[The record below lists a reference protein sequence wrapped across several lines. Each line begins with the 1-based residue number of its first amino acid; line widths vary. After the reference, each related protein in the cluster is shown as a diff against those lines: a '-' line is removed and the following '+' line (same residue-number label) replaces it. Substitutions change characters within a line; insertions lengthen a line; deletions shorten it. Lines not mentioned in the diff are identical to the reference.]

1 MSVSGIQNENAVI
14 CYHCLSPLV
23 PGKII
28 KSKIQEKEESF
39 CCNGCRMVAEIIH
52 DSGNEYFYNIRG
64 SQELTPA
71 EFSANTDPLYDSE
84 YTYEEYV
91 VSKNSEQ
98 SEVHINIL
106 NIHCSACVWLI
117 EKAVKDLPGIKS
129 ARINFATG
137 RLYVVWDDGLV
148 KLSRIIAAIGLL
160 GYKTQLYA
168 PWKNESG
175 NEKES
180 RQLLLR
186 MAVAGFSWGN
196 IMLFSAALYAGY
208 FQGIE
213 TNFKN
218 LLHYVSWLLATPVFF
233 YSGYPFLKGTL
244 NGFKNRVLTMDFLL
258 ILGVSLAYFYSVFVT
273 VSGHGEVYFDTV
285 CTIYFF
291 ILIGK
296 YFESLVRVRAARQ
309 IGSLLSHLPEESILI
324 ENGAEKKIL
333 SSRISKGQTVRLLPG
348 DRIPVDGM
356 LLSEP
361 CLLDESFLTGEAR
374 PVTRNREEKIM
385 AGSICV
391 SYPVTIFATS
401 SAKDSTLAR
410 LRNLVEDALSTK
422 PKAERI
428 TDRLAS
434 RFVKLV
440 FAAGLLTFSGWYF
453 LSGNIET
460 ALLNTIAV
468 LIVACPCALGLSVP
482 TALVM
487 NTIINSRRG
496 ILVKNPDLIENIAR
510 LDALIF
516 DKTGTLTKG
525 KMAVTEEKINS
536 TETLL
541 LALAVEKNST
551 HPVATAL
558 TEYLSRKIE
567 ITDYNI
573 SVVSLEE
580 IAGKGIVAEVELDE
594 KKYRVLVGKKEFV
607 VPGEAEI
614 NYETSIHIS
623 INNEYS
629 GYWMLNDELRD
640 EAPRELEALEN
651 YSGERILLSGDS
663 LPVVKKTAEF
673 LGLKKYYAD
682 KTPLEKME
690 ILTALQQQGKIIA
703 MVGDGFNDS
712 ACLASSHVGISMG
725 VASDTSI
732 DKADIVL
739 IHNNLAGIRTAIQN
753 ARMTLRVIKQNVGM
767 SLFYN
772 SIMIPLAAF
781 GFMLPIICAL
791 LMTLSSVSVVTNSL
805 SLQWRRPE

>member
-1 MSVSGIQNENAVI
+1 
-14 CYHCLSPLV
+14 
-23 PGKII
+23 
-28 KSKIQEKEESF
+28 
-39 CCNGCRMVAEIIH
+39 
-52 DSGNEYFYNIRG
+52 
-64 SQELTPA
+64 
-71 EFSANTDPLYDSE
+71 
-84 YTYEEYV
+84 
-91 VSKNSEQ
+91 
-98 SEVHINIL
+98 
-106 NIHCSACVWLI
+106 
-117 EKAVKDLPGIKS
+117 
-129 ARINFATG
+129 
-137 RLYVVWDDGLV
+137 
-148 KLSRIIAAIGLL
+148 
-160 GYKTQLYA
+160 
-168 PWKNESG
+168 
-175 NEKES
+175 
-180 RQLLLR
+180 
-186 MAVAGFSWGN
+186 
-196 IMLFSAALYAGY
+196 
-208 FQGIE
+208 
-213 TNFKN
+213 
-218 LLHYVSWLLATPVFF
+218 
-233 YSGYPFLKGTL
+233 
-244 NGFKNRVLTMDFLL
+244 
-258 ILGVSLAYFYSVFVT
+258 
-273 VSGHGEVYFDTV
+273 
-285 CTIYFF
+285 
-291 ILIGK
+291 
-296 YFESLVRVRAARQ
+296 
-309 IGSLLSHLPEESILI
+309 
-324 ENGAEKKIL
+324 
-333 SSRISKGQTVRLLPG
+333 
-348 DRIPVDGM
+348 
-356 LLSEP
+356 
-361 CLLDESFLTGEAR
+361 LDESFLTGEAR